1 MKCTKMNENEANGP
15 NRIIKMKPIK
25 SKFKKIYQN
34 EPILI
39 KIERI
44 Q

>member
-1 MKCTKMNENEANGP
+1 MKCTKMNETEANGP
-15 NRIIKMKPIK
+15 NRIIKMKPIQ
-25 SKFKKIYQN
+25 SKLTKIYEN
-34 EPILI
+34 ESKLT